1 MIFTAKA
8 ADFLLN
14 PQDSYAATPAAA
26 GRHLLQTPS
35 AHWTTHKI
43 QTVEKLTALETTLN
57 YNGLQMSS
65 FLCLFAIT
73 EKTDNADVGKH
84 RLWVYLIMYTEDSE
98 KYFKF
103 AYSYRTLNHTE
114 RYRSSKLFSSN
125 GFLYLISSIKPIT
138 YQPKSCTYIPYGYS
152 QVIDFFL
159 ILKLC
164 TNLLEELGMAKWT
177 EQISFLSWEGG
188 REGRERESPA
198 PKFQKVDEVS
208 CLAGESTWQR
218 WMLMHHTPAYKLIH
232 LITSYRLQNTSS
244 ELSGLRKL
252 PGIFK
257 MKAPAATRICRSACV
272 LGDPEAH

>member
-1 MIFTAKA
+1 M
-8 ADFLLN
+8 
-14 PQDSYAATPAAA
+14 
-26 GRHLLQTPS
+26 
-35 AHWTTHKI
+35 THKI

-164 TNLLEELGMAKWT
+164 TNLLEELGMAK
-177 EQISFLSWEGG
+177 
-188 REGRERESPA
+188 
-198 PKFQKVDEVS
+198 
-208 CLAGESTWQR
+208 
-218 WMLMHHTPAYKLIH
+218 
-232 LITSYRLQNTSS
+232 
-244 ELSGLRKL
+244 
-252 PGIFK
+252 
-257 MKAPAATRICRSACV
+257 
-272 LGDPEAH
+272 